1 MPPSN
6 TPIRRS
12 ALRQASG
19 VGSRVKLRP
28 QHGLRELC
36 TLNFE
41 PRKHTSPVAVALIT
55 LVLLSYLLGS
65 IPTGFLVAKAKGVDI
80 RSVGSG
86 NIGATNVFRILGK
99 GAGIF
104 VLTADAVKGA
114 LAVLWIAPWVQRLAE
129 GSFIGRSMFYL
140 DAFPNLDE
148 RDWLSVLAGICA
160 ILGHNYTCWLR
171 FKGGKGIATTAGVFA
186 ALAPAA
192 FGIALAAWLVVF
204 AASRYVSLA
213 SIVAAVALP
222 LAVWLTG
229 NGGLLIGVST
239 ALGALAIYK
248 HKANIERLRAGTENR
263 IGAKKTEPPEE
274 KKP

>member
-1 MPPSN
+1 M
-6 TPIRRS
+6 
-12 ALRQASG
+12 AA
-19 VGSRVKLRP
+19 
-28 QHGLRELC
+28 
-36 TLNFE
+36 
-41 PRKHTSPVAVALIT
+41 ALIT
-55 LVLLSYLLGS
+55 LILLSYLLGS

-99 GAGIF
+99 PAGVFVLSVDALKGYLAVWLSRGFFHGVELHTGVPLQFAVVAGI
-104 VLTADAVKGA
+104 AAVA
-114 LAVLWIAPWVQRLAE
+114 
-129 GSFIGRSMFYL
+129 
-140 DAFPNLDE
+140 
-148 RDWLSVLAGICA
+148 
-160 ILGHNYTCWLR
+160 GHNYTCWLK

-192 FGIALAAWLVVF
+192 FGIALATWLVVF

-229 NGGLLIGVST
+229 NGGLLIGVSA

-248 HKANIERLRAGTENR
+248 HKANIERLLAGTENR
-263 IGAKKTEPPEE
+263 IGAKKPESPAPPPEE
-274 KKP
+274 RKH

>member
-1 MPPSN
+1 M
-6 TPIRRS
+6 
-12 ALRQASG
+12 AA
-19 VGSRVKLRP
+19 
-28 QHGLRELC
+28 
-36 TLNFE
+36 
-41 PRKHTSPVAVALIT
+41 ALIT
-55 LVLLSYLLGS
+55 LILLSYLLGS

-99 GAGIF
+99 GPGIF
-104 VLTADAVKGA
+104 VLLADAVKGA
-114 LAVLWIAPWVQRLAE
+114 VAVAVVATLFEKFWQNNFPWDPSALHASHKHLRE
-129 GSFIGRSMFYL
+129 
-140 DAFPNLDE
+140 
-148 RDWLSVLAGICA
+148 LAGICA

-192 FGIALAAWLVVF
+192 FGIALATWLAVF

-222 LAVWLTG
+222 LAVWFTG
-229 NGGLLIGVST
+229 NGALLIGVST

-248 HKANIERLRAGTENR
+248 HKANIQRLLAGTENR
-263 IGAKKTEPPEE
+263 IGAKKPEPPAPPPE
-274 KKP
+274 KKD

>member
-1 MPPSN
+1 M
-6 TPIRRS
+6 
-12 ALRQASG
+12 AA
-19 VGSRVKLRP
+19 
-28 QHGLRELC
+28 
-36 TLNFE
+36 
-41 PRKHTSPVAVALIT
+41 ALIT

-65 IPTGFLVAKAKGVDI
+65 IPTGFLVAKAMGVDI
-80 RSVGSG
+80 RSAGSG

-104 VLTADAVKGA
+104 VLTADAMKGA
-114 LAVLWIAPWVQRLAE
+114 LAVTLVGPMVRA
-129 GSFIGRSMFYL
+129 SFFPDDGLTNIGRPEIVYHFR
-140 DAFPNLDE
+140 E
-148 RDWLSVLAGICA
+148 IAGICA
-160 ILGHNYTCWLR
+160 ILGHNYTCWLK

-192 FGIALAAWLVVF
+192 FGIALATWLVVF
-204 AASRYVSLA
+204 AVSRYVSLA

-248 HKANIERLRAGTENR
+248 HKANIERLRAGTESR
-263 IGAKKTEPPEE
+263 IGAQKPEPPTPEE
-274 KKP
+274 KP

>member
-1 MPPSN
+1 M
-6 TPIRRS
+6 
-12 ALRQASG
+12 AA
-19 VGSRVKLRP
+19 
-28 QHGLRELC
+28 
-36 TLNFE
+36 
-41 PRKHTSPVAVALIT
+41 ALIT

-65 IPTGFLVAKAKGVDI
+65 IPTGFLVAKAMGVDI

-99 GAGIF
+99 GPGIF
-104 VLTADAVKGA
+104 VLTADALKGA
-114 LAVLWIAPWVQRLAE
+114 LAVIAVPDFASMASNLILPQDEAI
-129 GSFIGRSMFYL
+129 IGRVGSWEFW
-140 DAFPNLDE
+140 AFRVLMHSSE
-148 RDWLSVLAGICA
+148 LAGIFV

-204 AASRYVSLA
+204 ATSRYVSLA

-229 NGGLLIGVST
+229 NGALLIGVST

-248 HKANIERLRAGTENR
+248 HKANIQRLRDGTENR
-263 IGAKKTEPPEE
+263 IGANKPEPSTPEV
-274 KKP
+274 KP

>member
-1 MPPSN
+1 MAA
-6 TPIRRS
+6 
-12 ALRQASG
+12 AL
-19 VGSRVKLRP
+19 
-28 QHGLRELC
+28 
-36 TLNFE
+36 F
-41 PRKHTSPVAVALIT
+41 T

-65 IPTGFLVAKAKGVDI
+65 IPTGYLVAKAMGVDI

-99 GAGIF
+99 APGIF

-114 LAVLWIAPWVQRLAE
+114 LAVVATPLVVGDPPCHCHDHELVQAQV
-129 GSFIGRSMFYL
+129 F
-140 DAFPNLDE
+140 
-148 RDWLSVLAGICA
+148 AGICA

-192 FGIALAAWLVVF
+192 FGIALATWLVVF
-204 AASRYVSLA
+204 AVSRYVSLA

-229 NGGLLIGVST
+229 NGGLLIGVSA

-263 IGAKKTEPPEE
+263 IGAKKVEAEEE
-274 KKP
+274 KKT

>member
-1 MPPSN
+1 M
-6 TPIRRS
+6 
-12 ALRQASG
+12 
-19 VGSRVKLRP
+19 
-28 QHGLRELC
+28 
-36 TLNFE
+36 
-41 PRKHTSPVAVALIT
+41 IT
-55 LVLLSYLLGS
+55 LIFLSYLLGS

-104 VLTADAVKGA
+104 VLTVDAMKGA
-114 LAVLWIAPWVQRLAE
+114 LAVSV
-129 GSFIGRSMFYL
+129 IGPFVERGYHLSLPVFSSWTSSSS
-140 DAFPNLDE
+140 NLSE
-148 RDWLSVLAGICA
+148 IMHHLPALAGICA

-192 FGIALAAWLVVF
+192 FGIALATWLVVF

-229 NGGLLIGVST
+229 NGALLIGVST

-263 IGAKKTEPPEE
+263 IGTKNPESPASAPEE
-274 KKP
+274 KKS